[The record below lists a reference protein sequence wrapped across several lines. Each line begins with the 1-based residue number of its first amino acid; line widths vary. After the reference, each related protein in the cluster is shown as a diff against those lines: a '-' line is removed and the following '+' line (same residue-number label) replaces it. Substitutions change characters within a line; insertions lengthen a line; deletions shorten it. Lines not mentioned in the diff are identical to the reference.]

1 MKRHALAIV
10 LLAGLAAAGCGNE
23 GPVAGEL
30 EVRLASPNSDDRA
43 VLFRLIGEQTALSAP
58 SGSGY
63 RVFHGAPAG
72 DTVRV
77 VVMAPQ
83 GGHLAAGPLVR
94 VAVPDTRAAAA
105 YRAVVQQVA
114 STAYVPRPTTVYALT
129 VVQP

>member
-1 MKRHALAIV
+1 MTRRTLALA

-30 EVRLASPNSDDRA
+30 EVRLASPNTDDRA
-43 VLFRLIGEQTALSAP
+43 ILFRLVGEQTSLSAP
-58 SGSGY
+58 TGSGY
-63 RVFHGAPAG
+63 RVFHGAPVG

-83 GGHLAAGPLVR
+83 SGHLPVGALVR
-94 VAVPDTRAAAA
+94 VAVPDTRAVAA

-114 STAYVPRPTTVYALT
+114 STAYVQRPTAGYTLT